1 MDSVSKTPHKS
12 KLINYFP
19 APAGNGQRAAIRL
32 ATGSDSTGSGQRA
45 TGSGQRAT
53 NQRTSNRQRT
63 SNGLESQRNCS
74 LKDNMEFR
82 IIQR

>member
-53 NQRTSNRQRT
+53 NQRTSEPATGSEPANQQRARVPAE
-63 SNGLESQRNCS
+63 LFFKR
-74 LKDNMEFR
+74 
-82 IIQR
+82 

>member
-45 TGSGQRAT
+45 TGNGQRATGSGQRAT
-53 NQRTSNRQRT
+53 NQQPAANQQRA
-63 SNGLESQRNCS
+63 
-74 LKDNMEFR
+74 
-82 IIQR
+82 